1 MGIFKPSPI
10 SYRYMAS
17 TGVLIVFQ
25 VCKSFAYS
33 ECMSNAQ
40 QWAGQRLGLPENG
53 AGSLAKL
60 GRRVLA
66 LMIDWSLSLLVSQA
80 FSKGNSTVT
89 LIVFGLEQWLLIGT
103 IGYSIGHRILGLQV
117 RRLDG
122 KYVGLWRSLIRVGLI
137 LLVLPATIWDADN
150 RGLHDK
156 AAGTVLVRT
165 K

>member
-1 MGIFKPSPI
+1 
-10 SYRYMAS
+10 MAY
-17 TGVLIVFQ
+17 TGVLIVFR
-25 VCKSFAYS
+25 VCKSFAYP

-40 QWAGQRLGLPENG
+40 QWAGQRLGLPESG

-60 GRRVLA
+60 VRRTAA

-80 FSKGNSTVT
+80 FSHGDSTVT
-89 LIVFGLEQWLLIGT
+89 LLVFALEQWLLVGT
-103 IGYSIGHRILGLQV
+103 VGYSIGHRILGLQV

>member
-1 MGIFKPSPI
+1 M
-10 SYRYMAS
+10 
-17 TGVLIVFQ
+17 
-25 VCKSFAYS
+25 
-33 ECMSNAQ
+33 
-40 QWAGQRLGLPENG
+40 WAGQRLGLPENG

-66 LMIDWSLSLLVSQA
+66 LIVDWSLAMLVSQA
-80 FSKGNSTVT
+80 FAAGDSTVT
-89 LIVFGLEQWLLIGT
+89 LIVFSVTQWLLIAT
-103 IGYSIGHRILGLQV
+103 LGYSVGHRVLGLQV

-137 LLVLPATIWDADN
+137 LLVIPATIWDADN

>member
-1 MGIFKPSPI
+1 M
-10 SYRYMAS
+10 
-17 TGVLIVFQ
+17 
-25 VCKSFAYS
+25 
-33 ECMSNAQ
+33 
-40 QWAGQRLGLPENG
+40 WAGQRLGLPENG

-66 LMIDWSLSLLVSQA
+66 LIVDWSLAMLVSQA
-80 FSKGNSTVT
+80 FAGGDSTVT
-89 LIVFGLEQWLLIGT
+89 LIVFSVTQWLLIAT
-103 IGYSIGHRILGLQV
+103 LGYSVGHRVLGLQV

-137 LLVLPATIWDADN
+137 LLVIPATIWDADN

>member
-1 MGIFKPSPI
+1 M
-10 SYRYMAS
+10 
-17 TGVLIVFQ
+17 
-25 VCKSFAYS
+25 
-33 ECMSNAQ
+33 
-40 QWAGQRLGLPENG
+40 WAGQRLGLPKNG
-53 AGSLAKL
+53 AGSLAKI

-66 LMIDWSLSLLVSQA
+66 LIVDWSLAMLVSQA
-80 FSKGNSTVT
+80 FAGGDSTVT
-89 LIVFGLEQWLLIGT
+89 LIVFSVTQWLLIAT
-103 IGYSIGHRILGLQV
+103 LGYSVGHRVLGLQV

-137 LLVLPATIWDADN
+137 LLVIPATIWDADN